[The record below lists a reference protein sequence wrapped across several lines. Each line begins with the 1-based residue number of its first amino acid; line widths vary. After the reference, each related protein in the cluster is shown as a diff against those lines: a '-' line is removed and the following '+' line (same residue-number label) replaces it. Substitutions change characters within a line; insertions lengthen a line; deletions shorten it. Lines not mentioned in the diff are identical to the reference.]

1 VRADDAVVSDLVE
14 HRLESLAQS
23 LLTEPKRWQEQT
35 AFQPER
41 LNSRRGLASAVEDAL
56 PRESLGKNA
65 LKAEAAEDEFADV
78 LDAEPAATE
87 TFAKPKGFDDLDLPD
102 LELPATPVA
111 DSTDQPD
118 TPHE

>member
-1 VRADDAVVSDLVE
+1 M
-14 HRLESLAQS
+14 
-23 LLTEPKRWQEQT
+23 
-35 AFQPER
+35 
-41 LNSRRGLASAVEDAL
+41 
-56 PRESLGKNA
+56 
-65 LKAEAAEDEFADV
+65 AEAAEDEFADV

>member
-1 VRADDAVVSDLVE
+1 MGR
-14 HRLESLAQS
+14 
-23 LLTEPKRWQEQT
+23 QT
-35 AFQPER
+35 A
-41 LNSRRGLASAVEDAL
+41 LGLVL

-65 LKAEAAEDEFADV
+65 MMAEAAEDEFTDV